1 MQELGLESLTLK
13 DGSAVKVKQL
23 VQASIPVK
31 HRETAFQW
39 LRDRGHGDLIKNQIS
54 AEFGK
59 GEDQSA
65 GKFIENI
72 KSLGYE
78 PKQKVWVEP
87 MTLKAFV
94 REQISR
100 RCGYT
105 YGKIRVSLLVPK
117 LKLVKCDYLKSKR
130 RNYGKYKRC
139 KKRRKQNYRRFKS

>member
-1 MQELGLESLTLK
+1 MHELGLESLTLK

-59 GEDQSA
+59 GEDKSA
-65 GKFIENI
+65 GEFIDNI

-94 REQISR
+94 REQIAE
-100 RCGYT
+100 GVDIPMET
-105 YGKIRVSLLVPK
+105 FGIFVGAETKI
-117 LKLVKCDYLKSKR
+117 SK
-130 RNYGKYKRC
+130 K
-139 KKRRKQNYRRFKS
+139 